1 VGLVIRARCK
11 EAYSSSERYPVTKR
25 ENCLVSTKVY
35 VQRHYTSVPYN
46 VNRREKSRAGLYVV
60 SFFVQHR
67 CISTDPRGNS
77 RVAASRSQTVT
88 LKRGKNIKYL
98 PYAFTEHGAIM
109 AATVLSSAR
118 AVPMS
123 VFVVRAL
130 LRLRLMVTAHKELAA
145 KLSELERAIADQ
157 DGRINALFQ
166 AVRQLMM
173 PPEPS
178 KRKIGFLVKERA
190 ARYGRG

>member
-1 VGLVIRARCK
+1 
-11 EAYSSSERYPVTKR
+11 
-25 ENCLVSTKVY
+25 
-35 VQRHYTSVPYN
+35 
-46 VNRREKSRAGLYVV
+46 
-60 SFFVQHR
+60 
-67 CISTDPRGNS
+67 
-77 RVAASRSQTVT
+77 
-88 LKRGKNIKYL
+88 
-98 PYAFTEHGAIM
+98 M